1 MPLKLTS
8 FIDSFSYSVIQLFSY
23 SVIQSFSY
31 SFMHRSGF
39 VNIIGNPNVG
49 KSTLMNALT
58 GERLSVVT
66 SKAQTTRH
74 RIMGIV
80 SGDEYQ
86 IVFSDTPGI
95 IKPKY
100 KMQAG
105 MMDFVRSA
113 FTDADVMV
121 YVTDVVETA
130 DKNSAYIEKISGL
143 DIPVLV
149 VINKIDLTTP
159 EKLDLLSDVWR
170 NFLPAAIII
179 PVSAKEKFNIETLSN
194 AIRNSLPEGPAY
206 YPKDEMTDKPERFF
220 VSEILRG
227 KIFEN
232 YEKEIP
238 YCSEVVVE
246 SFKDE
251 PSILRIQT
259 LIFVERDTQKAILIG
274 KKGAAMKKTAT
285 EARKEMEHFFGKKI
299 FLETFVKV
307 RKDWRNDENYLKNL
321 GYLNN

>member
-1 MPLKLTS
+1 MT
-8 FIDSFSYSVIQLFSY
+8 
-23 SVIQSFSY
+23 
-31 SFMHRSGF
+31 HRSGF

-66 SKAQTTRH
+66 AKAQTTRH

-80 SGDEYQ
+80 SGEDYQ

-100 KMQAG
+100 KMHEG
-105 MMDFVRSA
+105 MMDFVRTA
-113 FTDADVMV
+113 FTDADVMA
-121 YVTDVVETA
+121 YVTDVVETI
-130 DKNSAYIEKISGL
+130 DKNAGYLEKISGL

-149 VINKIDLTTP
+149 IINKIDLTTP
-159 EKLDLLSDVWR
+159 EKLDQLSDVWK
-170 NFLPAAIII
+170 NLLPAAKVI
-179 PVSAKEKFNIETLSN
+179 PVSAKEKFNINTVSM
-194 AIRNSLPEGPAY
+194 AIRSALPEGPAY
-206 YPKDEMTDKPERFF
+206 FPKDEMTDKPERFF

-227 KIFEN
+227 KIFEH

-238 YCSEVVVE
+238 YCTEVVVE
-246 SFKDE
+246 SFKEDNAL
-251 PSILRIQT
+251 IRIQT
-259 LIFVERDTQKAILIG
+259 LIFVERETQKAILIG

-285 EARKEMEHFFGKKI
+285 EARKEMERFFGKKI

-307 RKDWRNDENYLKNL
+307 RKDWRNDEIYLKNL
-321 GYLNN
+321 GYLN

>member
-1 MPLKLTS
+1 
-8 FIDSFSYSVIQLFSY
+8 
-23 SVIQSFSY
+23 
-31 SFMHRSGF
+31 MHRSGF

-66 SKAQTTRH
+66 AKAQTTRH

-80 SGDEYQ
+80 SGEDYQ

-100 KMQAG
+100 RMQEG
-105 MMDFVRSA
+105 MMDFVRAA

-121 YVTDVVETA
+121 YVTDVVETS
-130 DKNSAYIEKISGL
+130 DKNAEDIEKLSAM

-159 EKLDLLSDVWR
+159 EKLDLLSDVWK
-170 NFLPAAIII
+170 NLLPNAKVI
-179 PVSAKEKFNIETLSN
+179 PVSAKEKFNIDTVGM
-194 AIRNSLPEGPAY
+194 AIRNALPEGPAY

-238 YCSEVVVE
+238 YCTEVVVE
-246 SFKDE
+246 SFKE
-251 PSILRIQT
+251 EGLIRIQT
-259 LIFVERDTQKAILIG
+259 IIFVERDTQKAILIG
-274 KKGAAMKKTAT
+274 KKGAALKKTAT
-285 EARKEMEHFFGKKI
+285 EARIEMERFFGKKVY
-299 FLETFVKV
+299 LETFVKV

>member
-1 MPLKLTS
+1 
-8 FIDSFSYSVIQLFSY
+8 
-23 SVIQSFSY
+23 
-31 SFMHRSGF
+31 MHRSGF

-49 KSTLMNALT
+49 KSTLMNVLI
-58 GERLSVVT
+58 GEHLSVVT
-66 SKAQTTRH
+66 AKAQTTRH

-80 SGDEYQ
+80 SGEDYQ

-100 KMQAG
+100 RMHEG
-105 MMDFVRSA
+105 MMDFVHTA

-121 YVTDVVETA
+121 YVTDVVETP
-130 DKNSAYIEKISGL
+130 DKNAAYIEKIMRL

-159 EKLDLLSDVWR
+159 EKLDTLSDVWKGL
-170 NFLPAAIII
+170 LPAARII
-179 PVSAKEKFNIETLSN
+179 PVSAREKFNVDTVGMV
-194 AIRNSLPEGPAY
+194 IRNALPEGPAY

-246 SFKDE
+246 SFKETKD
-251 PSILRIQT
+251 IIRIQT
-259 LIFVERDTQKAILIG
+259 LIFIERDTQKSILIG
-274 KKGAAMKKTAT
+274 KKGAALKKTAT
-285 EARKEMEHFFGKKI
+285 EARKEMERFFRKKI

-307 RKDWRNDENYLKNL
+307 KKDWRNDEIYLKNL
-321 GYLNN
+321 GYLNS

>member
-1 MPLKLTS
+1 
-8 FIDSFSYSVIQLFSY
+8 
-23 SVIQSFSY
+23 
-31 SFMHRSGF
+31 MHHSGF

-66 SKAQTTRH
+66 AKAQTTRH

-80 SGDEYQ
+80 SGEDYQ

-100 KMQAG
+100 RMQEG
-105 MMDFVRSA
+105 MMDFVQTA

-121 YVTDVVETA
+121 YVTDVVETP
-130 DKNSAYIEKISGL
+130 DKNAEYIENISNL
-143 DIPVLV
+143 SIPVLL

-159 EKLDLLSDVWR
+159 DKLDRLSDLWKDL
-170 NFLPAAIII
+170 LPSAKVI
-179 PVSAKEKFNIETLSN
+179 PTSAKEKFNIDTVSM
-194 AIRNSLPEGPAY
+194 AIRSALPEGPAY
-206 YPKDEMTDKPERFF
+206 YPKDAMTDKPERFF

-238 YCSEVVVE
+238 YCTEVVVE
-246 SFKDE
+246 SFKEDNA
-251 PSILRIQT
+251 IIRIQT

-274 KKGAAMKKTAT
+274 KKGAALKKTAT
-285 EARKEMEHFFGKKI
+285 EARKEMERFFGKKI

>member
-1 MPLKLTS
+1 M
-8 FIDSFSYSVIQLFSY
+8 I
-23 SVIQSFSY
+23 
-31 SFMHRSGF
+31 HRSGF

-58 GERLSVVT
+58 GERLSVIT

-80 SGDEYQ
+80 SGEDYQ

-100 KMQAG
+100 KMQKG
-105 MMDFVRSA
+105 MMDFVQTA

-130 DKNSAYIEKISGL
+130 DKNSGYIDKISGL

-149 VINKIDLTTP
+149 IINKIDLTTP
-159 EKLDLLSDVWR
+159 EKLDPLSDVWKGW
-170 NFLPAAIII
+170 LPTAKVI
-179 PVSAKEKFNIETLSN
+179 PVSAKEKFNIETVSA
-194 AIRNSLPEGPAY
+194 AIRSALPEGPAY
-206 YPKDEMTDKPERFF
+206 FPKDEMTDKPERFF

-238 YCSEVVVE
+238 YCTEVVVE
-246 SFKDE
+246 SFKEDQTL
-251 PSILRIQT
+251 IRIQT

-274 KKGAAMKKTAT
+274 KNGAALKKTAT
-285 EARKEMEHFFGKKI
+285 EARKEMERFFGKKI
-299 FLETFVKV
+299 FLETFIKV

-321 GYLNN
+321 GYLNS

>member
-1 MPLKLTS
+1 
-8 FIDSFSYSVIQLFSY
+8 
-23 SVIQSFSY
+23 
-31 SFMHRSGF
+31 MHRSGF

-66 SKAQTTRH
+66 AKAQTTRH

-80 SGDEYQ
+80 SGEDYQ

-100 KMQAG
+100 RMQEG
-105 MMDFVRSA
+105 MMGFVNAA
-113 FTDADVMV
+113 FTDADVML

-130 DKNSAYIEKISGL
+130 DKNAGYIEKISGL
-143 DIPVLV
+143 TVPVLV
-149 VINKIDLTTP
+149 AINKIDLTTP
-159 EKLDLLSDVWR
+159 EELDRLSDLWKSL
-170 NFLPAAIII
+170 LPAAIVI
-179 PVSAKEKFNIETLSN
+179 PTSAKEKFNTDTVAK
-194 AIRNSLPEGPAY
+194 AIRSALPEGPAY

-220 VSEILRG
+220 ASEILRG

-238 YCSEVVVE
+238 YCTEVIVE
-246 SFKDE
+246 SFKEDKA
-251 PSILRIQT
+251 IIRIQT
-259 LIFVERDTQKAILIG
+259 LIFVERETQKAILIG
-274 KKGAAMKKTAT
+274 KNGAAMKKTAT
-285 EARKEMEHFFGKKI
+285 EARKEMERFFGKKI

-307 RKDWRNDENYLKNL
+307 RKDWCNDENYLKNL
-321 GYLNN
+321 GYLNI

>member
-1 MPLKLTS
+1 MNVAIKQPQTSNFKPQTSNFKLQT
-8 FIDSFSYSVIQLFSY
+8 
-23 SVIQSFSY
+23 
-31 SFMHRSGF
+31 MHHSGF
-39 VNIIGNPNVG
+39 VNILGNPNVG
-49 KSTLMNALT
+49 KSTLMNVLT

-66 SKAQTTRH
+66 AKAQTTRH

-80 SGDEYQ
+80 SGDDYQ

-100 KMQAG
+100 RMQEG
-105 MMDFVRSA
+105 MMDFVNTA
-113 FTDADVMV
+113 FTDADVIV
-121 YVTDVVETA
+121 YVTDVVETP
-130 DKNSAYIEKISGL
+130 DKNSSYIEKISGM
-143 DIPVLV
+143 IVPVVL

-159 EKLDLLSDVWR
+159 DKLDRLSDLWKEL
-170 NFLPAAIII
+170 LPTATII
-179 PVSAKEKFNIETLSN
+179 PVSAKEKFNVDTVHR
-194 AIRNSLPEGPAY
+194 AIRSALPEGPAY
-206 YPKDEMTDKPERFF
+206 FPKDEMTDKPERFF

-246 SFKDE
+246 SFKE
-251 PSILRIQT
+251 EANIIRIQT
-259 LIFVERDTQKAILIG
+259 LIYVERDTQKAILIG
-274 KKGAAMKKTAT
+274 KKGLALKKTAT

-321 GYLNN
+321 GYIGG

>member
-1 MPLKLTS
+1 
-8 FIDSFSYSVIQLFSY
+8 
-23 SVIQSFSY
+23 
-31 SFMHRSGF
+31 MHRSGF

-66 SKAQTTRH
+66 AKAQTTRH

-80 SGDEYQ
+80 SGEDYQ

-100 KMQAG
+100 RMQEG
-105 MMDFVRSA
+105 MMDFVHSA

-121 YVTDVVETA
+121 YVTDVVETP
-130 DKNSAYIEKISGL
+130 DKNAGYIEKISGL
-143 DIPVLV
+143 AIPVLV
-149 VINKIDLTTP
+149 VINKIDLTAP
-159 EKLDLLSDVWR
+159 EKLDILSDTWKDL
-170 NFLPAAIII
+170 LPNAKVI
-179 PVSAKEKFNIETLSN
+179 PASAKEKFNIDTVGM
-194 AIRNSLPEGPAY
+194 AIKSALPEGPAY

-238 YCSEVVVE
+238 YCTEVVVE
-246 SFKDE
+246 SFKESKD
-251 PSILRIQT
+251 IIRIQT
-259 LIFVERDTQKAILIG
+259 LIFAERDTQKAILIG
-274 KKGAAMKKTAT
+274 KKGAALKKTAT
-285 EARKEMEHFFGKKI
+285 EARKEMERFFGKKI

-321 GYLNN
+321 GYIS